1 MIGTWAKQL
10 RVHQWVKNLLV
21 LVPALASF
29 QLFDSALWGELVLAM
44 VSLSLVASSVYIF
57 NDLSDAPNDR
67 VHPIKRNRPIAAGLI
82 SAPVGVIVALCL
94 LATGLVLAYLAGVL
108 FFVSVLVYLATT
120 FGYTFYLK
128 QVVLVDCLTLA
139 SLYTIRVVAGGVAT
153 GIQLSFW
160 LLAFSIFMFASLAWV
175 KRYAELEALKA
186 EGKVSAK
193 GRGYSVGDQ
202 PLVLAFGVG
211 SAFIAVLIFALYID
225 SDAIKAEYAVPQIA
239 WLAIPVLMYMI
250 GRIWLKANR
259 GQMNEDPIL
268 FVLRDVP
275 SLVSAAV
282 IAAALIVAHVGFT
295 R

>member
-67 VHPIKRNRPIAAGLI
+67 LHPIKRNRPIAAGLI

-94 LATGLVLAYLAGVL
+94 LVAGLVLAYLAGVL

-239 WLAIPVLMYMI
+239 WLAIPVLMYVI

>member
-239 WLAIPVLMYMI
+239 WLAIPVLMYVI